1 MSKESVSPSTAPV
14 AYRAV
19 LGSLPPKDRAARTSK
34 SLQGNKQ
41 VVERIWAELVNGGR
55 LEAIDELV
63 SADFVDHAPLP
74 GLPSDVGGLRERL
87 RILHR
92 AFPDF
97 NSTIYD
103 LVAENDKVVAFVV
116 SSGTHQDDF
125 AGVPATGKSF
135 SIQEIQILRIVD
147 GKMVEHWQVADL
159 FGMLVQLGLA
169 SSPW

>member
-1 MSKESVSPSTAPV
+1 MESSSPAITVPTFPAI
-14 AYRAV
+14 
-19 LGSLPPKDRAARTSK
+19 LGSLPPKGDNSRTSRPLK
-34 SLQGNKQ
+34 RNKQ
-41 VVERIWAELVNGGR
+41 VTERIWAELVNGCR
-55 LEAIDELV
+55 LETMDELV

-74 GLPSDVGGLRERL
+74 GLPDNVDGLRQRL
-87 RILHR
+87 QILHR

-97 NSTIYD
+97 RSTISD

-116 SSGTHQDDF
+116 STGTHQEDF
-125 AGVPATGKSF
+125 AGVPATGRQF
-135 SIQEIQILRIVD
+135 TIQEIQILRIVD